1 MDGTEL
7 ETALEELETRLE
19 RLRSLYEQYFL
30 GIEKVPPA
38 VARTDVERRI
48 WALRKEQI
56 HNTAKRF
63 KLQTIVQRFNT
74 FQQYWQ
80 RICREIE
87 NGTYSP
93 HLARARKKA
102 SESEPRTIMARRRLG
117 AYSAEARKAA
127 ADQAD
132 QAVREAEAEIQT
144 ALAAPEPLPT
154 AELLPEVGPQAGGQ
168 PPVGRRLRPPLK
180 VPGARQ
186 AKPPASAKQAQAPT
200 AEAPTADGSP
210 ARRTSN
216 AGARPATPRAAPVR
230 EASARP
236 SPGMAPRP
244 GAVGPRPGPKPA
256 ALPPSDFARL
266 DDRRV
271 TEIHRDL
278 MAARQRN
285 HESTNVSVADLKRR
299 LQATERQLRG
309 QYRDRSID
317 FCVVTKNGRAI
328 IKPIVR

>member
-1 MDGTEL
+1 VDATEL

-30 GIEKVPPA
+30 GIEKVPPMVVRA
-38 VARTDVERRI
+38 DVERRM

-93 HLARARKKA
+93 HLARARKKSNA
-102 SESEPRTIMARRRLG
+102 SEPLTIMARRRLG
-117 AYSAEARKAA
+117 VYSAEARKAA
-127 ADQAD
+127 AEHAD
-132 QAVREAEAEIQT
+132 RALREAEAEIQS
-144 ALAAPEPLPT
+144 ALAKPGPVPAAL
-154 AELLPEVGPQAGGQ
+154 PQAGGQ
-168 PPVGRRLRPPLK
+168 PPVGTRLRPPPKLAA
-180 VPGARQ
+180 VPQPG
-186 AKPPASAKQAQAPT
+186 PTASAEQAA
-200 AEAPTADGSP
+200 
-210 ARRTSN
+210 ARRAPVTAAGSAAARDAASADAR
-216 AGARPATPRAAPVR
+216 AGAPPPAPVR
-230 EASARP
+230 AASP
-236 SPGMAPRP
+236 SPGTAQQPAAAGRRHAPRP
-244 GAVGPRPGPKPA
+244 PAPAPPKRTSA
-256 ALPPSDFARL
+256 L
-266 DDRRV
+266 DDHRV
-271 TEIHRDL
+271 AQIHREL

-285 HESTNVSVADLKRR
+285 NESTNVSVGDLKRR
-299 LQATERQLRG
+299 LEATERQLRG
-309 QYRDRSID
+309 QYQDRSIE